1 MSFAGEF
8 MTGFEQITELLKNK
22 DMFQMA
28 LVLMADQLSS
38 LLPGLLG
45 N

>member
-1 MSFAGEF
+1 